1 MSQGP
6 KFAGKFCLQWY
17 KNINLADHSIVVSI
31 LILFLTIFFRIHPA
45 NVTRRCD
52 HIGPQRVEDV
62 RNKFNNKIQTHVI
75 QSRNRVLAERDQ
87 ERRSR
92 IRVGEDPDEMSPLL
106 GTGSI
111 EDEDAISYDSLTSHN
126 LPLSV
131 IFKKLLQTFLY
142 LNGL

>member
-1 MSQGP
+1 M
-6 KFAGKFCLQWY
+6 
-17 KNINLADHSIVVSI
+17 
-31 LILFLTIFFRIHPA
+31 
-45 NVTRRCD
+45 
-52 HIGPQRVEDV
+52 
-62 RNKFNNKIQTHVI
+62 I

-106 GTGSI
+106 GTGAI

-131 IFKKLLQTFLY
+131 IFKRCYEVFWNLSRL
-142 LNGL
+142 